1 MSRLLA
7 ALAACLAL
15 FPHDTI
21 QSPASPLAP
30 LGQRQEDG
38 LVSSSTFLRRAYH
51 KSEILDGW
59 LYIDGGEFSYRTST
73 GIKYQYSTSLLAID
87 LSQDFTG
94 ASVKMISTPKPLGAP
109 SLRQG
114 GLWVDRT
121 QKALY
126 LGFAGSH
133 SAFPDR
139 ADSPRGLWSFT
150 PDSKGSGNFSNLN
163 GTGPAWFLENPRPFD
178 GLYASGAGAGYFFGG
193 FEGDKPD
200 IEGVNVADEIPTSGM
215 LTYDFKAK
223 TLTKSGAK
231 GLSIGG
237 EMQRGNMIYV
247 PNFGREGILVSIGG
261 CQRSKKIKNFDFLV
275 DNTVARVYDIAT
287 KSWHEQITTGGEPT
301 PRKDY
306 CIAGAASNNRTFE
319 ILMYAGWG
327 GNLGT
332 SAIAFDQAYILSL
345 PSFRWFKAE
354 YKALRPR
361 HGVSCHHAGGGQVIT
376 VGGADTTQEGPNNLY
391 QDVFNNQDS
400 FNQGIGIFDL
410 STLKFADSYKGGGLD
425 SYTLSPEI
433 QSWYN
438 LNSRLPTFDSAA
450 VSDVFAVENFTAQ
463 SVSKPPADAASGGSG
478 SGGGSGGGDG
488 SSRTAAIVGGVMGG
502 VALTA
507 LAAGLAWFF
516 LRRRR
521 RRREALAGVVVQSL
535 SVGPN
540 TKNVGGVYHEVSQDH
555 AAQPAEYYYPGYD
568 TTRESTPVAFYDPG
582 AAARTAPPPPAVVAT
597 AAAAVAREPTP
608 SLASEPTRYE
618 LHSTVPSELAS
629 VSSGGVQGSPHL
641 QQHQQS
647 QVHEIQG
654 FQDGRAPSK
663 DEDNYKYN
671 IRF

>member
-1 MSRLLA
+1 MSRLLV
-7 ALAACLAL
+7 ALAVCLAL
-15 FPHDTI
+15 FPRNTI

-38 LVSSSTFLRRAYH
+38 LVSPSAFLRRAYH

-73 GIKYQYSTSLLAID
+73 GIRYQYSTSLLAID

-121 QKALY
+121 QKVLY

-133 SAFPDR
+133 SAFSDK

-150 PDSKGSGNFSNLN
+150 PDGKGSGNFSNLN
-163 GTGPAWFLENPRPFD
+163 DTARAWFMESPRPFD
-178 GLYASGAGAGYFFGG
+178 GLYASGAKAGYFFGG
-193 FEGDKPD
+193 FGGDKPD
-200 IEGVNVADEIPTSGM
+200 IEGVGVADEVPTSGM
-215 LTYDFKAK
+215 LTYDFKTK
-223 TLTKSGAK
+223 TPIKSDVK
-231 GLSIGG
+231 GLSVGG

-247 PNFGREGILVSIGG
+247 PNFGREGILVSVGG
-261 CQRSKKIKNFDFLV
+261 CQRSKKIKNSDFLV

-287 KSWHEQITTGGEPT
+287 KSWHDQTTTGSEPA

-306 CIAGAASNNRTFE
+306 CIAGAASTNRTFE
-319 ILMYAGWG
+319 ILIYAGWA

-354 YKALRPR
+354 YRALRPR
-361 HGVSCHHAGGGQVIT
+361 HGVSCHHASGGKVIT
-376 VGGADTTQEGPNNLY
+376 VGGADTTQNGPNFLY
-391 QDVFNNQDS
+391 QDVFNNDDS
-400 FNQGIGIFDL
+400 FSQGIGIFDL
-410 STLKFADSYKGGGLD
+410 STLKFVDSYKGGGPD

-438 LNSRLPTFDSAA
+438 LNSRLPTFDSGA
-450 VSDVFAVENFTAQ
+450 VSDVFTVENFTAQ
-463 SVSKPPADAASGGSG
+463 SVSKPPADAASGDRD
-478 SGGGSGGGDG
+478 SGGGKT
-488 SSRTAAIVGGVMGG
+488 SSNTAAIVGGVVGG
-502 VALTA
+502 LALTA

-521 RRREALAGVVVQSL
+521 RHREDGVGTGAGAAVQSL
-535 SVGPN
+535 SVGPHA
-540 TKNVGGVYHEVSQDH
+540 KGAGGVYHEVPQDH
-555 AAQPAEYYYPGYD
+555 PVQPVEYYHPGYE
-568 TTRESTPVAFYDPG
+568 TTRESTPVAFYDPPPP
-582 AAARTAPPPPAVVAT
+582 PPPPAVVAAT
-597 AAAAVAREPTP
+597 AARGPTP
-608 SLASEPTRYE
+608 SLASEQTRYE

-629 VSSGGVQGSPHL
+629 VSLGGVQGPPHL
-641 QQHQQS
+641 QQG
-647 QVHEIQG
+647 QVHEIQS
-654 FQDGRAPSK
+654 FQDGRARSK